1 MKREIPNV
9 TNVATTTA
17 LNAKINEVN
26 GKIPSITNLAF
37 TAAVTAV
44 ENKISNVSNLVKET
58 DCNTK
63 DSEIK
68 KKIADHDHDKYFTT
82 PEFNRLSAENFTAR
96 LAQTNL
102 AIKTILVV

>member
-1 MKREIPNV
+1 MKGEIPNV

-44 ENKISNVSNLVKET
+44 ENKMSNVSNLVRET
-58 DCNTK
+58 DYNTK

-68 KKIADHDHDKYFTT
+68 KKIADHDHDKYFAT
-82 PEFNRLSAENFTAR
+82 PELNRPSAENFTTR
-96 LAQTNL
+96 LAQANL